1 MGAIRLIHHNERKD
15 RNMDTNEEL
24 RLARLDGEVRVALT
38 AMGAKNARLAA
49 KAIDYGK
56 LELGEDGA
64 VVGLEEQLA
73 ALSKSDPYLF
83 REPEVRRA
91 VTGTT
96 HGKLVQDPDDMTD
109 ADYYRWRMKK
119 RGADE

>member
-1 MGAIRLIHHNERKD
+1 
-15 RNMDTNEEL
+15 MDTNEEL

-49 KAIDYGK
+49 KAIDYEK
-56 LELGEDGA
+56 LSFGEDGL
-64 VVGLEEQLA
+64 VVGLDEQLA

-91 VTGTT
+91 VTGNV
-96 HGKLVQDPDDMTD
+96 HGKAAQDPDDMTD

-119 RGADE
+119 RAAEE

>member
-1 MGAIRLIHHNERKD
+1 
-15 RNMDTNEEL
+15 MDANEEV
-24 RLARLDGEVRVALT
+24 RLAKLDGEGRVALT

-56 LELGEDGA
+56 LDFGEDGA
-64 VVGLEEQLA
+64 VIGLEEQLE

-83 REPEVRRA
+83 REPEVRRT
-91 VTGTT
+91 VTGSV
-96 HGKLVQDPDDMTD
+96 HGKTAQDPDDMTD

-119 RGADE
+119 CAAER

>member
-1 MGAIRLIHHNERKD
+1 
-15 RNMDTNEEL
+15 MDANEEV
-24 RLARLDGEVRVALT
+24 RLAKLDGEVRVALT

-64 VVGLEEQLA
+64 VVGLEEQLE

-83 REPEVRRA
+83 REPEVRRT
-91 VTGTT
+91 VTGSV
-96 HGKLVQDPDDMTD
+96 HGKTAQDPDDMTD

-119 RGADE
+119 CAAER